1 MSHRSYAQQKV
12 IVHSRDS
19 SVASTTSSK
28 SQSSAEGYSSSP
40 SSRTSMT
47 NGFDPAEGL
56 QYRRVPDNEDKYII
70 SKTTSTS
77 RGGTI
82 EIHNHL
88 KARHVAAEPRA
99 SEATYEDYKRT
110 QEKPQK

>member
-1 MSHRSYAQQKV
+1 
-12 IVHSRDS
+12 
-19 SVASTTSSK
+19 
-28 SQSSAEGYSSSP
+28 
-40 SSRTSMT
+40 MT

-56 QYRRVPDNEDKYII
+56 QYRRVPDNGLFPPSHRLLVQQLTVVLLQKIN
-70 SKTTSTS
+70 TSSPRPPTS

-110 QEKPQK
+110 QEKPRK